1 MLNRFRVYKI
11 SKVNDAEI
19 SDIGPRRIETFWL
32 RVSLLANV
40 FTKSISAYLLLILR
54 RGPRFIFKIPQ
65 TSQLRQSF
73 GPKYLESRQNNGQ
86 VGGEEGRGHCPEVC
100 VLSAQLILNPCPGR
114 VEVNSK

>member
-1 MLNRFRVYKI
+1 MWELPRMLNRFRVYKI

-65 TSQLRQSF
+65 LHDTA
-73 GPKYLESRQNNGQ
+73 K
-86 VGGEEGRGHCPEVC
+86 
-100 VLSAQLILNPCPGR
+100 VLVPNIWS
-114 VEVNSK
+114 

>member
-19 SDIGPRRIETFWL
+19 SDIGPTRIETFWL

-40 FTKSISAYLLLILR
+40 FTKSITAYLLLILR
-54 RGPRFIFKIPQ
+54 RGPRLYLKFRKLPEHSSKVLAPNIWSQDKIMA
-65 TSQLRQSF
+65 R
-73 GPKYLESRQNNGQ
+73 R
-86 VGGEEGRGHCPEVC
+86 VHCPRRDLCAQSSVNPQS
-100 VLSAQLILNPCPGR
+100 LSCSPG

>member
-19 SDIGPRRIETFWL
+19 SDIGPTRIETFWL

-40 FTKSISAYLLLILR
+40 FTKSITAYLLLILR
-54 RGPRFIFKIPQ
+54 RGPRFILKFRKLPEHSSKVLAPNIWSQDKIMA
-65 TSQLRQSF
+65 
-73 GPKYLESRQNNGQ
+73 GI
-86 VGGEEGRGHCPEVC
+86 GHCPWRRDLC
-100 VLSAQLILNPCPGR
+100 VLSLELILNPCPGR

>member
-19 SDIGPRRIETFWL
+19 SDIGPWRIETFWL

-54 RGPRFIFKIPQ
+54 RGPWFIFKIPQ
-65 TSQLRQSF
+65 TSQLSQSF

-86 VGGEEGRGHCPEVC
+86 VGGEGGDIAPRSVC
-100 VLSAQLILNPCPGR
+100 LVLS
-114 VEVNSK
+114 